1 MSPLPFTAEILHAF
15 VPLQLRVIP
24 QTLPPHFATYLHAP
38 LPWHESS
45 IPSMLPGAV
54 PSSFPFAM
62 SLHALA
68 PTQPRTTKKTTLR
81 VRRRRCTHIFAAAAP
96 HSRPADVRVLTRV
109 HAAITC
115 TPLESPESE
124 PEIIKWERVRIRLV
138 VP

>member
-68 PTQPRTTKKTTLR
+68 PTQPRTTKVTDPPY
-81 VRRRRCTHIFAAAAP
+81 AP
-96 HSRPADVRVLTRV
+96 APASDADPTIEWHQILQ
-109 HAAITC
+109 
-115 TPLESPESE
+115 S
-124 PEIIKWERVRIRLV
+124 
-138 VP
+138 